1 MLSTQ
6 KPDIR
11 AVELQIRSSV
21 TSVMTRVSF
30 KPTFKSSCALVG
42 LAPPLAEV
50 RIRWSRVMLTDTRR
64 AQSPARSSRCG
75 ITKVMDFLFFFFFL
89 FPVMRAGCRRHYW
102 VYFER
107 RVTGHPICFQIV
119 LKAVI
124 TMQSLSQHALH
135 QKNERSRDKEE
146 F

>member
-1 MLSTQ
+1 M
-6 KPDIR
+6 
-11 AVELQIRSSV
+11 ELQIRSSV

-42 LAPPLAEV
+42 FAPPLV
-50 RIRWSRVMLTDTRR
+50 RIRVMLTESRR
-64 AQSPARSSRCG
+64 AQSPARSSRCD

-107 RVTGHPICFQIV
+107 RVTGCPICFQIV

-124 TMQSLSQHALH
+124 TIQSLSQHALH